1 MNTHPILTVKDSF
14 TLELEFPGWS
24 RAMLDATRENLIC
37 WKLRRG
43 SENKLWAPPL
53 VLAMWEARETYP
65 KLQVSKEDRERL
77 RFLALDRT
85 EVNPGTPVF
94 KSLKPVQVEPTGKL
108 WKRNRAILTAAP
120 GLGKTV
126 MALVAL
132 SQRHVDL
139 LVVIVPLTSFDGWA
153 EEIDRWLVP
162 SLPPHEFWKWRER
175 SQVQPIE
182 DRDKPLIVLTTPSV
196 ITGITDMRS
205 EYGEGL
211 GSVFMD
217 ASDLDSFLILDESF
231 LYQNRKSGRTEDMT
245 ELACNFANIWMLSGM
260 PISTANDDLFSQLKM
275 LYPKVFSS
283 YWKFARR
290 YCLIETNFWGT
301 KIVGNKLDSEELL
314 RRDLADIVISCE
326 YPENVP
332 GWIVRSEPCPM
343 TARQEEIYLSAKEL
357 LAVDAKTLGSEK
369 PLGIKKL
376 IALTTRLLQIA
387 SNPLTLEGV
396 DESGKWERLMELLG
410 SGPQPALI
418 WVKYRITAKAIARK
432 IGYRYPLYRVA
443 SVTGMTKPSERYKHV
458 TSFQEGKLDVL
469 ILNDSVGKYSLTLT
483 AAKVAYYLERNFDG
497 EAYYQSLYRARRITS
512 PHPVAIVHLLSTY
525 GSGGPTIDQVVHDTL
540 LDRSQNAQRLTIGQL
555 IGSC

>member
-1 MNTHPILTVKDSF
+1 MTTHPVLTVKEDL

-24 RAMLDATRENLIC
+24 RAMMDATRENLIC
-37 WKLRRG
+37 WKRRRG
-43 SENKLWAPPL
+43 SDEKLWSPPMM
-53 VLAMWEARETYP
+53 LAMWEAKETYP
-65 KLQVSKEDRERL
+65 RLQVSPQNREKLRL
-77 RFLALDRT
+77 LALDRI
-85 EVNPGTPVF
+85 EVSPGTPSF
-94 KSLKPVQVEPTGKL
+94 KSLKPVQIEPTSKL
-108 WKRNRAILTAAP
+108 WRRSKAILTAAP

-132 SQRHVDL
+132 SERHVDL

-153 EEIDRWLVP
+153 EEIAKWLLP
-162 SLPPHEFWKWRER
+162 SLSRYDFWMWRER
-175 SQVQPIE
+175 SQVKPLD
-182 DRDKPLIVLTTPSV
+182 DRDKPLVVLTTPSV
-196 ITGITDMRS
+196 ITGITDMQS

-217 ASDLDSFLILDESF
+217 ATQIDSFLILDESF

-245 ELACNFANIWMLSGM
+245 ELSCNFANIWMLSGM
-260 PISTANDDLFSQLKM
+260 PISTANDDLFSQLKI
-275 LYPKVFSS
+275 LYPTVFSS
-283 YWKFARR
+283 YWKFAKR
-290 YCLIETNFWGT
+290 YCLIESNFWGT
-301 KIVGNKLDSEELL
+301 KIVGNKLDSEEIL
-314 RRDLADIVISCE
+314 RRDLEDIVISCE

-343 TARQEEIYLSAKEL
+343 TPRQEEIYVSAKEK

-387 SNPLTLEGV
+387 SNPLTLKGV
-396 DESGKWERLMELLG
+396 DESGKWDRLLELLG

-418 WVKYRITAKAIARK
+418 WVKYRITAKEIARK
-432 IGYRYPLYRVA
+432 IGYQYPLYRVA
-443 SVTGMTKPSERYKHV
+443 SVTGTTKPTERYQHV
-458 TSFQEGKLDVL
+458 KSFQEGKLDVL

-483 AAKVAYYLERNFDG
+483 AARVAYYLERNFDG

-512 PHPVAIVHLLSTY
+512 PHPVEIVHLLSTY
-525 GSGGPTIDQVVHDTL
+525 SSGDPTIDQVVHNTL